1 MEFHM
6 GLFCS
11 FILSFVLS
19 HLVAHPLARNDT
31 SFVRPD
37 CPPFDCGNFGFLGFP
52 FNNETLTDCGL
63 YTVRNCSGEP
73 KIQLKRERDVWFD
86 VVSISQANVIHIND
100 TELQKQINSRNCSIL
115 DDLSLPTSPSFSLS
129 TNNNITLSNCTDNP
143 GGDFPLFIS
152 KFSCPGIYSILNSD
166 TPPNCSTSNS
176 RFLVPVLPV
185 GPNNSVLEFTADF
198 QLRVTVS
205 SICYDCF
212 REGGQ
217 CSITNEKFVC
227 KDGKREA
234 SKDKSRMSLWIGLG
248 VGVLGVN
255 LLMLLFALW
264 YCKKRRAAPTMLTR
278 NISCEPYSK
287 FDLEDGGVCFEVP
300 VFSYG
305 ELEMATNKF
314 DRDKELGDGGFG
326 TVYHGKLLDG
336 REVAVKRL
344 YQHNYRRVEQFMNE
358 VKILTRLRHKN
369 LVSLYGCTSKRSREL
384 LLVYEFVAN
393 GTVADHLHGE
403 QASFSL
409 LTWPIR
415 MTIAIETASALVYL
429 HASDII
435 HRDVKTTNILLDSNF
450 SVKVADFGLS
460 RLFPNDVSH
469 VSTAPQG
476 TPGYVDPEY
485 YQCYQLTTKSDV
497 YSFGVVL
504 IELISS
510 MPAVDITR
518 HRHEINLSNLA
529 VDKILRQE
537 IDELIDPC
545 LGYQSD
551 EKVRRMIL
559 AVAWLAFLCL
569 QQDKERRP
577 TMEEALETLKRIES
591 GEENE
596 NLQDNSA
603 LSKSYDPAPS
613 PEYDEVELLKN
624 KRQQLLSP
632 TSVAD
637 KWISST
643 SFVSASTSLSS
654 IS

>member
-1 MEFHM
+1 MVLNISIFILISIFLPPATPSAAVDRRFEACRRPMSCDDGQTIQYPFHIEHRQQKFCGYPGFKLKCHQNGHPILHLSGRDLVVRSISYETHSLRLSDDAVLTASECRLLIGNLSLFNEPFHLADGQGEICSSDERRRAAERN
-6 GLFCS
+6 GLVMKWTAGECS
-11 FILSFVLS
+11 FCNKSGGFCGFDYS
-19 HLVAHPLARNDT
+19 THFFKCYCPD
-31 SFVRPD
+31 RPHALR
-37 CPPFDCGNFGFLGFP
+37 CNPP
-52 FNNETLTDCGL
+52 
-63 YTVRNCSGEP
+63 
-73 KIQLKRERDVWFD
+73 
-86 VVSISQANVIHIND
+86 
-100 TELQKQINSRNCSIL
+100 
-115 DDLSLPTSPSFSLS
+115 SP
-129 TNNNITLSNCTDNP
+129 P
-143 GGDFPLFIS
+143 
-152 KFSCPGIYSILNSD
+152 
-166 TPPNCSTSNS
+166 
-176 RFLVPVLPV
+176 
-185 GPNNSVLEFTADF
+185 
-198 QLRVTVS
+198 
-205 SICYDCF
+205 
-212 REGGQ
+212 
-217 CSITNEKFVC
+217 
-227 KDGKREA
+227 
-234 SKDKSRMSLWIGLG
+234 DKSRMSLWIGLG